1 MIRIGMPAR
10 IGIIILACAAPF
22 IFPSFIAAILAFAA
36 ALIFPPLAI
45 LLGMLM
51 DLLYEP
57 AGYWPIASIIGVLF
71 CIAGF
76 LVRSFVKARIM

>member
-1 MIRIGMPAR
+1 MIRVSAPAR
-10 IGIIILACAAPF
+10 AGIIILACIAPF
-22 IFPSFIAAILAFAA
+22 VFPSAVTAVLAFAA

-45 LLGMLM
+45 LLGMLT

-57 AGYWPIASIIGVLF
+57 SGYWPLASMIGVLL
-71 CIAGF
+71 CVAAL